1 MDSKDLRLELKTFQ
15 SSTFKQVIDALKEIL
30 TDVNF
35 EFDRSGLKII
45 ATDISHVVLI
55 FAKMEGDKFEEYRCK
70 HDKLHVG
77 LNMLKLHMIIKT
89 ITNNDTLTLYIE
101 EQDPN
106 RLGIRIENPEKNY
119 KTTYK
124 LAMLDIDTQDYE
136 IPPQNFLTTISMPST
151 YLQKIIRDMHNISE
165 YIEIRNVGKQ
175 LFLSCKGEFCTQETV
190 IGTENNL
197 NIDIQKDENDSQ
209 EIIQGVFSLKYI
221 ATFTKCTNLCSMV
234 EIFIKNRYPIIL
246 KYQIANLG
254 EIKLCLAELADD
266 RTGDE
271 KLPDND

>member
-1 MDSKDLRLELKTFQ
+1 MSSKDLILELKTFQ

-35 EFDRSGLKII
+35 EFDSTGLKILAMDTAHI
-45 ATDISHVVLI
+45 VLI
-55 FAKMEGDKFEEYRCK
+55 YAKMESDKFEEYQCQRE
-70 HDKLHVG
+70 KLYVG

-89 ITNNDTLTLYIE
+89 ISNNDTLTLYIE
-101 EQDPN
+101 ERDPN
-106 RLGIRIENPEKNY
+106 KLGIRIENPDKNY

-124 LAMLDIDTQDYE
+124 LAMLDINALDVN
-136 IPPQNFLTTISMPST
+136 IPPLDFHTTISMPSV

-165 YIEIRNVGKQ
+165 YIEIRNVGEQ
-175 LFLSCKGEFCTQETV
+175 LFLSCQGEFCTQETI

-197 NIDIQKDENDSQ
+197 NVAIKKSDTDTQ

-234 EIFIKNRYPIIL
+234 EIFLKNRYPLIL
-246 KYQIANLG
+246 KYHIANLG
-254 EIKLCLAELADD
+254 EIKLCLAEQDV
-266 RTGDE
+266 
-271 KLPDND
+271 